1 MTSLYFLIVV
11 FLIAIVANFYFTIE
25 AFKGTLTTDSSGNV
39 VALTDISGNTVSMPP
54 PGPAIDTDGT
64 LIGTRLK
71 DLISVLSQS
80 QLNVEPAAS
89 VSATSV
95 PATSVSAASVPAAS
109 VPQDQSLGAYY
120 KTSQQQPR
128 FERATVLPRVPQNN
142 QERTPSIAQGGGWP
156 KPSCKK
162 PGQQQ
167 PDMNEYIRKDA
178 IPCWGCT
185 LDY

>member
-64 LIGTRLK
+64 LIGGRLK

-80 QLNVEPAAS
+80 NLHVEPAAS
-89 VSATSV
+89 L
-95 PATSVSAASVPAAS
+95 PAAS
-109 VPQDQSLGAYY
+109 GPHDQSLGAYY

-128 FERATVLPRVPQNN
+128 FERATVLPRVPQNT
-142 QERTPSIAQGGGWP
+142 QELTPSIAQGGGWP

-162 PGQQQ
+162 PGQQP